1 LPEVERIRQSTSI
14 RLIDFDLT
22 TFQSEY
28 HQRVIT
34 TRHYRA
40 PEIILGPYS
49 TIISVYRKNCLYVFV
64 IGLGWSYPCD
74 AFSLGCILVECFTGK
89 ALFQTHD
96 NLEHLAMMEI
106 LLGKMPDHFALVGAR
121 SKPEF
126 FKEDGSLD
134 WPKPGT
140 PDGDLERV
148 KATLPL
154 QVAHI
159 HFIVNAL
166 RADGN
171 LKSQQEIISPKDEIN
186 EQFLTLV
193 QGLLNFDPVHRIT
206 VKEALEQPYFL
217 LHISR

>member
-1 LPEVERIRQSTSI
+1 LPEVEQIRQLTSI

-40 PEIILGPYS
+40 PEIILG
-49 TIISVYRKNCLYVFV
+49 
-64 IGLGWSYPCD
+64 LGWSYPCD
-74 AFSLGCILVECFTGK
+74 AFSLGCILIECFTGK

-96 NLEHLAMMEI
+96 NLEHLAIMEI
-106 LLGKMPDHFALVGAR
+106 LMGKMPDHFARAGAR

-140 PDGDLERV
+140 PDDDLERV

-154 QVAHI
+154 
-159 HFIVNAL
+159 
-166 RADGN
+166 
-171 LKSQQEIISPKDEIN
+171 QEIISPKDEIN
-186 EQFLTLV
+186 EQFLTLI

-206 VKEALEQPYFL
+206 AKEALKHPYFL